1 MVHFPLLAMLHHGT
15 HHHSIL
21 LAFTL
26 GRHGR
31 RQKRIAYANTWPCSR
46 SRVANGMSPC
56 RVRLSQCY
64 PIFEETLH
72 RYRNNLFNILNHEL
86 MHHSHKWNTNLRP
99 YDLDRSNGDYYTNRR
114 HHRSTWLRFFH
125 GVVYQE
131 EVDLVRS

>member
-26 GRHGR
+26 GRHVR
-31 RQKRIAYANTWPCSR
+31 RQKGIACTITWSR
-46 SRVANGMSPC
+46 SRSRFAHGMSPC
-56 RVRLSQCY
+56 RVRLSQRY

-72 RYRNNLFNILNHEL
+72 WYRHNMFNILNHEPE
-86 MHHSHKWNTNLRP
+86 HHSHKWNTNLRP
-99 YDLDRSNGDYYTNRR
+99 YDLDRSDGYYYTSRR
-114 HHRSTWLRFFH
+114 HLRSTWLRFFH

-131 EVDLVRS
+131 KVDLVRS